1 MIDVTIVPVTPFQ
14 QNCTLLR
21 CAATGKGAVCDPGGE
36 VDRLVREIEARD
48 IDVETVLL
56 THGHVDHASGAAE
69 LAERLDVP
77 IVGPHREDL
86 FWLEG
91 LPDQAR
97 MFGFEGDVRV
107 PRIDRWLEGGDTA
120 RFGDAELEVKHC
132 PGHTPGHVVFFHRP
146 GMLALVGDVIF
157 QGSIGRTDFPR
168 GDFDTLIR
176 SIREELL
183 PLGDD
188 VRFVCGHGP
197 NSTFGHERR
206 TNPFLLD
213 PDRFRGLV

>member
-1 MIDVTIVPVTPFQ
+1 MDVVIVPVTPFQ

-21 CAATGKGAVCDPGGE
+21 CTATGKAAVCDPGGE
-36 VDRLVREIEARD
+36 VDRLVREIEAREM
-48 IDVETVLL
+48 DVETVIL

-77 IVGPHREDL
+77 IVGPQEEDR
-86 FWLEG
+86 FWLEA

-97 MFGFEGDVRV
+97 AYGFGEVRV
-107 PRIDRWLEGGDTA
+107 PEVDRWLEGGDTV
-120 RFGDAELEVKHC
+120 RFGEVELEVKYC

-146 GMLALVGDVIF
+146 GGLALVGDVIF

-176 SIREELL
+176 SIREQLL

-188 VRFVCGHGP
+188 VQFVCGHGP

-206 TNPFLLD
+206 TNPFLVD
-213 PDRFRGLV
+213 PDRFRGMV